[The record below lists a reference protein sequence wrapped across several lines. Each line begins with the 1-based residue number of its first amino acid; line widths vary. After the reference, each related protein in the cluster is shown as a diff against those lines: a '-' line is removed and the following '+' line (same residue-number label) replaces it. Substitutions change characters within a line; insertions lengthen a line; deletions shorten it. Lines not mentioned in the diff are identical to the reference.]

1 MQRADSMDV
10 DEARMLDDVL
20 GSGVAEKQ
28 GALPVLSWKVGIEAP
43 PFVSTNL
50 EAMALPFRRASS
62 RPVTMGGHILRSMS
76 VSASRG
82 SIV

>member
-50 EAMALPFRRASS
+50 EAMALLEGLLEGTAEP
-62 RPVTMGGHILRSMS
+62 TRST
-76 VSASRG
+76 AL
-82 SIV
+82 